1 MPPERQGRGT
11 SLPLK
16 GLTVLALEQAVAAP
30 YCTSRLA
37 DAGARVIKI
46 ERPEGDFARGYDAA
60 VNGLASYFVWLNRGK
75 ESLVADIKDPDDA
88 ALLHRI
94 LGETDVF
101 VQNLAPGA
109 AARAGFGSAELRRRH
124 PRLITVDITGYGTG
138 HSYSDMKAYDLLVQA
153 ESGLAGITGH
163 PAGPGR
169 VGVSV
174 CDVACGMDAH
184 AAVLE
189 ALIARGITGEG
200 AALEVSLFSGA
211 ADWMNV
217 PLLYFEGTGRTPQRL
232 GLAHP
237 SISPYGAF
245 ATADDSLV
253 LISIQNEREWAAF
266 CAGVLEQPSLARAD
280 GFNSNNARVAN
291 RESVDGLIGQV
302 LGKLTRDAAAA
313 RLKAAGTAY
322 GFVNTLADLATHPAL
337 VRAEVE
343 TPAGTA
349 RIVAPPVLIDGE
361 VRPLGPVPAIGEHST
376 RIREEFRAN

>member
-1 MPPERQGRGT
+1 MNR
-11 SLPLK
+11 PLQ

-46 ERPEGDFARGYDAA
+46 ERPEGDFARGYDSA

-88 ALLHRI
+88 RLLHAI
-94 LGETDVF
+94 LEEADVF

-109 AARAGFGSAELRRRH
+109 AARAGFGSAELRARH
-124 PRLITVDITGYGTG
+124 PRLITVDISGYGAG
-138 HSYSDMKAYDLLVQA
+138 NAYSDMKAYDLLVQA
-153 ESGLAGITGH
+153 ESGMAGITGH

-174 CDVACGMDAH
+174 CDIACGMNAH

-189 ALIARGITGEG
+189 ALIARSISGEG
-200 AALEVSLFSGA
+200 CALEVSLFSGA

-217 PLLYFEGTGRTPQRL
+217 PLLYFEGTGREPKRV

-237 SISPYGAF
+237 SISPYGAYP
-245 ATADDSLV
+245 TADGSLV
-253 LISIQNEREWAAF
+253 LISIQNEREWARF
-266 CAGVLEQPSLARAD
+266 CDSVLGEPDLARAD
-280 GFNSNNARVAN
+280 NFASNNDRVAN
-291 RESVDGLIGQV
+291 RAAVDLRVGAALV
-302 LGKLTRDAAAA
+302 RLSRDEAAT

-343 TPAGTA
+343 TSAGTA
-349 RIVAPPVLIDGE
+349 HIVAPPVLIDGE
-361 VRPLGPVPAIGEHST
+361 VRALGRVPDIGEHSA
-376 RIREEFRAN
+376 RVRREFGAREWGQ